1 MGTGPDAVVG
11 PDLRVRG
18 LDGLYVADASVIPVI
33 PACDLQ
39 APVIAIAERAA
50 DLIAADASRATP
62 DVHP

>member
-1 MGTGPDAVVG
+1 MGTGADAVVG

-50 DLIAADASRATP
+50 DLIAADALGATP
-62 DVHP
+62 DIHP